1 MRKFPLWDRLRRR
14 PAVAFSHELIAR
26 YHSHDIPR
34 QSAALSYYILFA
46 LFPILIFIS
55 TLLGLLQLDVDSILR
70 VLDTVMPRAAVEL
83 CGTYL
88 EYVGQTASPS
98 MLWFSLIFSIYFPV
112 LSTICGCCSTPSRCC
127 WCWRWPWC

>member
-46 LFPILIFIS
+46 LFPILI
-55 TLLGLLQLDVDSILR
+55 
-70 VLDTVMPRAAVEL
+70 
-83 CGTYL
+83 
-88 EYVGQTASPS
+88 
-98 MLWFSLIFSIYFPV
+98 
-112 LSTICGCCSTPSRCC
+112 
-127 WCWRWPWC
+127 